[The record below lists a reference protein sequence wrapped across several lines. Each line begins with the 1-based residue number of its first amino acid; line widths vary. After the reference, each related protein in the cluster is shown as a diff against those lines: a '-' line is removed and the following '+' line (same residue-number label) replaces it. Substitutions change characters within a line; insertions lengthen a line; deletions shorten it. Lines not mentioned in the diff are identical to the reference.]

1 MSVHLLQEI
10 SGLSVGA
17 ARVRLGADSRDASLS
32 EISDQL
38 KSLNL
43 AASLARLSSAY
54 GANTYTYELFSDP
67 LRVLGGYATGFEA
80 AIDWL
85 KATRELARRVERGA
99 SPRTKGPA
107 DPFVAAVLRSAIRWA
122 SADLLSRQDE
132 AREKAFEILEKTR
145 DESRRR
151 WPRRLLVDVIK
162 EVERAEALT
171 HQTFTH
177 FDAAARESVGVRST
191 RRASIWSSVEDKAM
205 QAVAGAETV
214 LERIPRLES
223 LALEDALQSWQD
235 RDSTVLWI
243 RSESPVEIVF
253 TVVGG
258 VAGAAAVLN
267 QLLDLEVKLRTRD
280 LRIQA
285 ERKELEEKIEK
296 NAELA
301 QACQSIRASISRGQA
316 PELGIREVTVHESL
330 EQIGEEVS

>member
-1 MSVHLLQEI
+1 MSVYLLQEI

-17 ARVRLGADSRDASLS
+17 ARVRLGAGPRDASLG

-38 KSLNL
+38 KFLDL
-43 AASLARLSSAY
+43 AASLARLSAAN
-54 GANTYTYELFSDP
+54 GATSYTHELFSDP
-67 LRVLGGYATGFEA
+67 IRVLGGYAAGFEA

-85 KATRELARRVERGA
+85 EATRELAKRVEQWA
-99 SPRTKGPA
+99 DPQTKGPA

-122 SADLLSRQDE
+122 SADLLSRQDK
-132 AREKAFEILEKTR
+132 AREKAFEVLKRTR
-145 DESRRR
+145 DDSRRR
-151 WPRRLLVDVIK
+151 WPRRLLVDVVK

-177 FDAAARESVGVRST
+177 FDAATGEAVGVRST
-191 RRASIWSSVEDKAM
+191 KRRAIWSDVEDTARR
-205 QAVAGAETV
+205 AVAGAETV
-214 LERIPRLES
+214 LERIPKLEG
-223 LALEDALQSWQD
+223 LALEDALQSWND

-285 ERKELEEKIEK
+285 ERKELEEKIKK
-296 NAELA
+296 NAEFME
-301 QACQSIRASISRGQA
+301 ACRSIRASISRGQ
-316 PELGIREVTVHESL
+316 PQELGIREVTVHESL
-330 EQIGEEVS
+330 EQIGEETL